1 AISNVPAAFRLR
13 RWWLVLLALWA
24 ASVWLILQEH
34 LEDIGN
40 QSVQIATEGARNM
53 FRMVVLT
60 RSWNASHGGVYVP
73 VTPRTQP
80 NPYLD
85 IKRRDVTTTD
95 GQQINGYCF
104 RVNADTLA
112 LKTLDKHTVTIARKA
127 IAGMRLRTK
136 RGRQVAALG
145 KGVRAGVHQ
154 GHIWLFSPHAIAGL
168 IAIPST
174 LAWGAMSLPFCIL
187 GDIGAPNVPDKDL
200 KLVADRAVPQTIMRE
215 NTFSSPPIQ

>member
-1 AISNVPAAFRLR
+1 MKLLKQFRFPTIVLAAT
-13 RWWLVLLALWA
+13 A
-24 ASVWLILQEH
+24 AVFADNTVEAHWSQECRVADGKQ
-34 LEDIGN
+34 L
-40 QSVQIATEGARNM
+40 M
-53 FRMVVLT
+53 L
-60 RSWNASHGGVYVP
+60 
-73 VTPRTQP
+73 
-80 NPYLD
+80 
-85 IKRRDVTTTD
+85 TTTD

-127 IAGMRLRTK
+127 IAGMRLRTE

-200 KLVADRAVPQTIMRE
+200 KLVADKTAP
-215 NTFSSPPIQ
+215 